1 MVVNTPKGRPR
12 HQRKT
17 FAAIVVAE
25 VFLRFG
31 LEKEAMNTLRVGVL
45 LVALTA
51 FMVWVGQLVGGA
63 AGATIALGLAL
74 AMNIGTFWFS
84 DKLVIKMTKA
94 RPVSPSEA
102 PELHEMVERLS
113 ARAGIPVPALYV
125 VDDPSPNAFAT
136 GRSPKHGVVAV
147 NTGLLDILNRSEV
160 EGVVAHELAHI
171 KHRDTLT
178 MAITASIAGAIMYLA
193 QFAQIAAI
201 FGGGNSDEEGGT
213 NPLVLLVIAMIAPLA
228 AMMIQM
234 GISRAREFEADKS
247 GAEIAGRTDGLANAL
262 LKLQRGADAIPSRSM
277 TPQTAHMAIV
287 NPFRGVGGFTKLFMT
302 HPPIEERV
310 EKLRALNI

>member
-1 MVVNTPKGRPR
+1 MMSI
-12 HQRKT
+12 
-17 FAAIVVAE
+17 F
-25 VFLRFG
+25 
-31 LEKEAMNTLRVGVL
+31 RVGVL
-45 LVALTA
+45 LVGLSAL
-51 FMVWVGQLVGGA
+51 MVWMGQMVGGS
-63 AGATIALGLAL
+63 AGAAIALVLAL

-102 PELHEMVERLS
+102 PQLYEMVERLS
-113 ARAGIPVPALYV
+113 ARAQIPVPALYV

-136 GRSPKHGVVAV
+136 GRSPKQGVVAV
-147 NTGLLDILNRSEV
+147 NTGLLNILNKAEV

-178 MAITASIAGAIMYLA
+178 MAIAASIAGAIMFLA
-193 QFAQIAAI
+193 QFAQIAAM
-201 FGGGNSDEEGGT
+201 FGGGHSDEEGGT
-213 NPLVLLVIAMIAPLA
+213 NPLVLLLIAMVAPLA

-247 GAEIAGRTDGLANAL
+247 GALIAGNPEGLANAL
-262 LKLQRGADAIPSRSM
+262 LKLQRGADAVPTRSM

-287 NPFRGVGGFTKLFMT
+287 NPFRGAGGFTKLFMT

-310 EKLRALNI
+310 EKLRAMR